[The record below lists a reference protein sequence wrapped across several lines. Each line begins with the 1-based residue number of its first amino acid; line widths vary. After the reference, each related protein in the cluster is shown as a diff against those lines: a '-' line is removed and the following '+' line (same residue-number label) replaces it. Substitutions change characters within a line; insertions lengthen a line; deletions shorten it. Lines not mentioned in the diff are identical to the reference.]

1 MCSVARDRALRS
13 PSALDIYVRLTWRL
27 SRLRR
32 PVTTLWA
39 SPALQFGSGY
49 ANPRHFKSRFLG
61 YLQSVVD
68 YYPEMRLES
77 TAAGLLLKPSPTH
90 VEGQPARG

>member
-13 PSALDIYVRLTWRL
+13 PSALDIYIRLTYRL

-32 PVTTLWA
+32 PVTIPWA
-39 SPALQFGSGY
+39 SLALLFGSGY
-49 ANPRHFKSRFLG
+49 ANPQHFKNRFLG

-68 YYPEMRLES
+68 C
-77 TAAGLLLKPSPTH
+77 
-90 VEGQPARG
+90 